1 MEETAGITGLEQFP
15 QYLTLDQISILLDQ
29 IDENEEFMQV
39 QTAQDLE

>member
-1 MEETAGITGLEQFP
+1 MEETAVITGLEQFP
-15 QYLTLDQISILLDQ
+15 QYLALDQISILLDQ